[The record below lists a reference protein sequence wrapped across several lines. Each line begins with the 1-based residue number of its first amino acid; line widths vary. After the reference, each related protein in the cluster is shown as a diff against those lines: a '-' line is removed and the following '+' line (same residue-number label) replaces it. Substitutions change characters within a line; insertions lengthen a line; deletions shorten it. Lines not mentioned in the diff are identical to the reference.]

1 MGGEARGTRLR
12 NWMTGKLSFTNNS
25 HELPP
30 MVFRDSGLVFKL
42 NYAVATKVGQWSP
55 CLCQKTCALLD
66 PMDDEG
72 TGGGDSGK
80 EGCKGRLILLIMK
93 YRKSSIKSPVWLIYL
108 KHV

>member
-1 MGGEARGTRLR
+1 
-12 NWMTGKLSFTNNS
+12 MTGKLSFTNNS

-66 PMDDEG
+66 PMDEV
-72 TGGGDSGK
+72 GGGGGWDSGK
-80 EGCKGRLILLIMK
+80 EGCKGLIMK

>member
-1 MGGEARGTRLR
+1 
-12 NWMTGKLSFTNNS
+12 MTGKLSFTNNS

-30 MVFRDSGLVFKL
+30 MVFRDSGLVFTL
-42 NYAVATKVGQWSP
+42 ISAVATKVGQWPP

-72 TGGGDSGK
+72 RGGGDSGK
-80 EGCKGRLILLIMK
+80 EECKGRLILLIMK
-93 YRKSSIKSPVWLIYL
+93 SRKSSIKSPVWLIYL